1 MGNIMKNTAM
11 LIALAL
17 FGCTAAATAQTTT
30 AHHHHKA
37 KTETVKAI
45 TPPDAVMTA
54 YQGKFSGDTATW
66 QMTPAGN
73 YCAVITNN
81 GQKEYAEFSADGQWL
96 HNRTDVT
103 AEQLPDSAKTA
114 IQSKYP
120 GMEIAAVQKLEYS
133 NVNPFYKVDLKQGGA
148 SKEVMVNDAGYVQE

>member
-1 MGNIMKNTAM
+1 MVNIMKNTAM

-30 AHHHHKA
+30 PHHHKA
-37 KTETVKAI
+37 KTETVKAV
-45 TPPDAVMTA
+45 TPPDPVLTA
-54 YQGKFSGDTATW
+54 FQSKFSGDTATW
-66 QMTPAGN
+66 QVTPAGN
-73 YCAVITNN
+73 YCAVVMNS

-114 IQSKYP
+114 IQTKYP
-120 GMEIAAVQKLEYS
+120 GMEIASVQKLEYS
-133 NVNPFYKVDLKQGGA
+133 NVNPFYKVDLKQGDA